1 MEQRLKER
9 MIGAIVL
16 VAIAILL
23 IPALL
28 DGPGQETVRK
38 ELELDTGA
46 RSRTVEL
53 ALDGQAPKPATR
65 EISAQQ
71 VKESPRKEKPVEP
84 PPASTAV
91 AKTPPPKTAATPKP
105 EPPKTAATPKPEPPK
120 PEKEVARAAP
130 ATPAAAGNW
139 AAQVGSFA
147 KESSAS
153 RITRELK
160 AGGFD
165 AYVSEIRQG
174 GRTLYRVR
182 VGPVVSR
189 AEADALVA
197 RLSAG
202 GHAAKVMPHP

>member
-38 ELELDTGA
+38 DLELDTGA

-53 ALDGQAPKPATR
+53 TLDGQAPKPAAR

-71 VKESPRKEKPVEP
+71 VKEPPSKEKPVEP

-105 EPPKTAATPKPEPPK
+105 EPPKPEPPK

>member
-1 MEQRLKER
+1 MGMEQRLKER

-53 ALDGQAPKPATR
+53 ALDGQVPKPAAR
-65 EISAQQ
+65 ETSAQQ
-71 VKESPRKEKPVEP
+71 VKEPPRKEKPVEP

-91 AKTPPPKTAATPKP
+91 AKTPPPKTAATP
-105 EPPKTAATPKPEPPK
+105 EPEPPK
-120 PEKEVARAAP
+120 PEKEVDRAAP

-182 VGPVVSR
+182 VGPVASR